1 MSLKNLQSDD
11 LTERVK
17 TEDETERDG
26 DAGNRGANE
35 NAVDRRAQLSR
46 QLSQAITARA
56 EELCD
61 IPDDVYSMFFLSNYG
76 GPAFWYAAYVTALKM
91 ALYSF
96 LMIDAIEQPVP
107 KDVETKVLA
116 AQFLMLPIAV
126 AIQEDLTAFFFT
138 IANVQYSSE
147 IQKVFEDATC
157 CKFYT
162 ANFFRGLDGFF
173 SLLVNVVI
181 LLKADTVLG
190 LFLNFAA
197 LQFLQTID
205 NIALHLCLDGY
216 LFDRLEQIAYQVTQV
231 KLPRKTN
238 SVFNT
243 FDSLLFMLSFVGIMV
258 AWVLIHFV
266 YADDDD
272 E

>member
-1 MSLKNLQSDD
+1 MAKSD
-11 LTERVK
+11 LMK
-17 TEDETERDG
+17 SEDETERVRDETEEGGGVTG
-26 DAGNRGANE
+26 DL
-35 NAVDRRAQLSR
+35 RAQLSR
-46 QLSQAITARA
+46 QLSQAITATH
-56 EELCD
+56 EDLCE

-76 GPAFWYAAYVTALKM
+76 GPAFWYAGYVTALKM

-96 LMIDAIEQPVP
+96 LMIDAIEQPLP
-107 KDVETKVLA
+107 DNVEKKVLA

-138 IANVQYSSE
+138 IANVTYSDD
-147 IQKVFEDATC
+147 ILGVFPDATC
-157 CKFYT
+157 FKFYT

-216 LFDRLEQIAYQVTQV
+216 LFDRLESIAYQVTQV
-231 KLPRKTN
+231 KLPRKVN

-243 FDSLLFMLSFVGIMV
+243 FDSLLFMLSFIGIMV
-258 AWVLIHFV
+258 AWILIQFV
-266 YADDDD
+266 WNDDN
-272 E
+272 